1 MGKGKQQQRTEGELY
16 PAMMAASRAVGRASE
31 SGVEDE
37 RATANRPAC
46 LPAWPPLPTSDPVLL
61 HPQPAAL
68 WPSPSVTLLHS
79 LGHCQWCWS
88 LVETVESSSHRD
100 DPRRRVEASGTD
112 GTEARNGKGLDA
124 WRQAKRASA
133 PATDHWAAD
142 LALPCLMVPGNMQAD
157 QCR

>member
-88 LVETVESSSHRD
+88 LVETGEASSHRD
-100 DPRRRVEASGTD
+100 DPRRRVETSGTD
-112 GTEARNGKGLDA
+112 GSLARSPVATGTGGKGLDA
-124 WRQAKRASA
+124 WRQARS
-133 PATDHWAAD
+133 PVF
-142 LALPCLMVPGNMQAD
+142 LPQIIGLIRSPALPC
-157 QCR
+157 R